1 MHRLL
6 AVSIVAIIVIVLL
19 VYGCK
24 QNFAPQDRV
33 FGIIVNPKPAAR
45 RIF

>member
-1 MHRLL
+1 MHRLI
-6 AVSIVAIIVIVLL
+6 AVSIVAIIVVVLL
-19 VYGCK
+19 VYSCR
-24 QNFAPQDRV
+24 QHFTPQDRL